1 MHAMVWQD
9 GWGNFGYPWGL
20 SWHSNVS
27 QWKTALTRSKA
38 DMQARC
44 SSIRPNGSNGS
55 KSNEEEGEG
64 DDLSAADGVSASSWC
79 PPLIINAWN
88 EWSEGSYLEPGET
101 QILTNLSTDCCPA
114 PIKLSTDSSSQPIKP
129 STDSQPSRYINS
141 YQL

>member
-1 MHAMVWQD
+1 MVWQD

-44 SSIRPNGSNGS
+44 SSNRSSRS
-55 KSNEEEGEG
+55 KSKGEEGGG
-64 DDLSAADGVSASSWC
+64 DDLSAADEVSASSWC

-101 QILTNLSTDCCPA
+101 QTL
-114 PIKLSTDSSSQPIKP
+114 IKLSTDCPADK
-129 STDSQPSRYINS
+129 TINS
-141 YQL
+141 DS